1 MIADNRLALDAGW
14 DEEML
19 ALELADLSEAEYDLA
34 LTGFEDA
41 GREQREKNGEM
52 RARNGHFRRA
62 ILKRSRPETGPTQ
75 RERAKKIPTD
85 EGWDFEYMVELAGF
99 EPASTSLLRP
109 VLHA

>member
-41 GREQREKNGEM
+41 GREQREKNGGKFAETDDFG
-52 RARNGHFRRA
+52 RAV
-62 ILKRSRPETGPTQ
+62 LKRKPPETAPTLGK
-75 RERAKKIPTD
+75 RAKKIPTD
-85 EGWDFEYMVELAGF
+85 KGWDFTLWWWVADHLPTGI
-99 EPASTSLLRP
+99 PSL
-109 VLHA
+109 

>member
-41 GREQREKNGEM
+41 GREQRAEESQTGRPAAQSVPTPGTRRM
-52 RARNGHFRRA
+52 GASPAWFAGSRNGNAQPRRVG
-62 ILKRSRPETGPTQ
+62 R
-75 RERAKKIPTD
+75 
-85 EGWDFEYMVELAGF
+85 
-99 EPASTSLLRP
+99 
-109 VLHA
+109 